1 MQENYSFNYK
11 IFLIINLFLLFWG
24 LLEVTLTSIPFS
36 LNRYGTPWYY
46 FFQQLI
52 KILIG
57 FILAIIIFFIPLE
70 KFKKIITIIFPLN
83 LLLMFGPFLPK
94 IGASAFG
101 ASRWINIFG
110 FQLQP
115 AEFLKISFLL
125 YLSLWLSKKNYS
137 LKNKKKSFKFY
148 CYFLLFIVFISILFF
163 LQKDMGTFIIIA
175 VIGVLV
181 YFSANT
187 PIWQTVFSVIFGI
200 IFSIL
205 FIMTAG
211 YRMKRIQLFLNP
223 EADPLGLSYQFKQGL
238 YALGS
243 GGKFGIEKGFA
254 FGLSRQKF
262 GFLPQPMIDSIFCV
276 IGEELGFFGTSFL
289 IILFLL
295 FEFFIIKLSEEQ
307 KDDFK
312 RLSIIG
318 LGSWIVFQAFLN
330 IGGLIGVL
338 PLVGVPLP
346 FFSYGGSHLISEL
359 IAVGTI
365 LKLSK
370 E

>member
-1 MQENYSFNYK
+1 MPKDLSFYYK
-11 IFLIINLFLLFWG
+11 IFLTINLFLLFWG

-46 FFQQLI
+46 FSQQLI

-57 FILAIIIFFIPLE
+57 MAIAIIIFFIPFE
-70 KFKKIITIIFPLN
+70 KIKKLTLIFFPLN
-83 LLLMFGPFLPK
+83 FILMFSPFLPK
-94 IGASAFG
+94 IGLSAGG

-110 FQLQP
+110 FQFQP
-115 AEFLKISFLL
+115 AEFLKITFLL
-125 YLSLWLSKKNYS
+125 YLSLWLSKKNS
-137 LKNKKKSFKFY
+137 FLKDNRKSIKTY
-148 CYFLLFIVFISILFF
+148 LYFLLFIGILAILFL
-163 LQKDMGTFIIIA
+163 LQKDMGTFL
-175 VIGVLV
+175 VVLITSLIT
-181 YFSANT
+181 FFFAKT
-187 PIWQTVFSVIFGI
+187 KLWQSVTSLIL
-200 IFSIL
+200 SIL
-205 FIMTAG
+205 LGFIFLITAG
-211 YRMKRIQLFLNP
+211 YRVKRLQLFLNP
-223 EADPLGLSYQFKQGL
+223 EVDPLGLSYQFKQGL

-276 IGEELGFFGTSFL
+276 IGEELGFFGTTFL

-295 FEFFIIKLSEEQ
+295 FGIFVIKLSQSQ

-312 RLSIIG
+312 RLAIIS

-330 IGGLIGVL
+330 IGGLIGVF
-338 PLVGVPLP
+338 PLIGVPLP

-359 IAVGTI
+359 ISVGII